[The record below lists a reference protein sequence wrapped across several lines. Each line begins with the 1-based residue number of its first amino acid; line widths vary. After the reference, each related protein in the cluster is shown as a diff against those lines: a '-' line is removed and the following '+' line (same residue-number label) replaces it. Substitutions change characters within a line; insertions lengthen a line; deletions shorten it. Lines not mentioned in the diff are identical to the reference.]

1 MKKTFSQHAKHWWPS
16 VLVALVLPVC
26 LLFIATGIIA
36 NMSPLV
42 HSLIDRYSNNPK
54 DAHIALDYYYNYI
67 ASESMELPRIEGMT
81 DQELSHLRDVKM
93 VWRNSLAVL
102 AALIGLATAV
112 VATAYKR
119 DQLVWALRVGGA
131 LTIIWTIALSVM
143 PFDTFWTWSHDLL
156 FPQGNWRFSYESR
169 IIQNFPPTFFESM
182 VLRVALLALA
192 LGAAALAVTYLR
204 RDPSELP
211 AAPPEPVGPGGPAPP
226 VHRRHKRSQ

>member
-1 MKKTFSQHAKHWWPS
+1 MKKSIIQHAKHWWPS

-26 LLFIATGIIA
+26 LLFIATGVIA
-36 NMSPLV
+36 HMSPLM
-42 HSLIDRYSNNPK
+42 HSLIDRYSNNAK

-67 ASESMELPRIEGMT
+67 ASESTDLPRIEGMT

-102 AALIGLATAV
+102 AALIGVATVV

-131 LTIIWTIALSVM
+131 LTIIWTIVLSVM
-143 PFDTFWTWSHDLL
+143 PFDSFWTISHDLL

-169 IIQNFPPTFFESM
+169 IIQNFPPTFFESI

-192 LGAAALAVTYLR
+192 LGALTLAVTYLK
-204 RDPSELP
+204 RDETASST
-211 AAPPEPVGPGGPAPP
+211 PPEPVGPGGPAPAN
-226 VHRRHKRSQ
+226 HRRHKRTQ